1 MALTK
6 QELEDCRNFKRKLD
20 MAQTPA
26 GKIAVRLAQAERR
39 ERERREDILK
49 RYIEPTAPPLKQEPE
64 VNPILKQ
71 YIEN

>member
-39 ERERREDILK
+39 ERERREDI
-49 RYIEPTAPPLKQEPE
+49 
-64 VNPILKQ
+64 
-71 YIEN
+71 